1 MKLTYCKSCITETFC
16 IKFHRNQPHCSMN
29 ATKFICIEVFWVIT
43 ARYNLVEETKIS
55 EEYTTFI
62 FRAEVD
68 FYPMIEAVPEL
79 WY

>member
-1 MKLTYCKSCITETFC
+1 
-16 IKFHRNQPHCSMN
+16 MN